1 MVKLLRIDFKDMAKK
16 DKNLE
21 QKLHEERIDKLTE
34 FIRQSFSP
42 IGKTEDKEFKTTADI
57 QYMYDNIMSLSASDI
72 AEAMAKAGFR
82 IEYVGGQPYWVMYTS
97 NFDLR

>member
-1 MVKLLRIDFKDMAKK
+1 MAKK
-16 DKNLE
+16 DKDLE

-34 FIRQSFSP
+34 FIRQRFSP

-72 AEAMAKAGFR
+72 AEAMAKAGFK

-97 NFDLR
+97 YFDLR